1 MQYPVPDSL
10 PDADWGQWMQF
21 GQMQF
26 GQLKRREFITVL
38 SGATGVAA
46 GGARSRIDARS
57 EKMTERMTMSEQTP
71 RPTHD
76 FFISRAGADAAV
88 AREVA
93 DVLRHA
99 GHTVRYQ
106 DEDIPAD
113 ANFIERMS
121 AFVEDCQHLVIILS
135 PAYLRSPYCREE
147 WTNFLPGLFS
157 DHDGQRI
164 AVLKVEDCAPPGILR
179 ARVYGSLVGK
189 IDRAERRDA
198 ILAAAEGR
206 AARIKIDPPIFENV
220 PPRNPA
226 FCGRDDLLAQL
237 EANLLAVGDAG
248 SKTVPVA
255 IFGGPGV
262 GKSSIAA
269 EYAHRHAGDYW
280 GVWWL
285 PAQNRDALITSLC
298 DLAERIDPTQRRDT
312 SKLTPEPAQLER
324 IARAVLGRLRGAP
337 LPWLLVYDNV
347 VNPGAVANFL
357 PPRGVRVL
365 ITTRWPDWH
374 GVATEL
380 KVNTFA
386 SETAEVYLLLR
397 AGSTDS
403 AGAARLVSAVE
414 CLPLALDHAGAFC
427 KRTGLSFGE
436 YSKRMGEFIRMK
448 PAGSSYPDSVFATF
462 SLAIDHATADCP
474 DAERLMSLL
483 SLLAPGTPLAVINAT
498 MDLVERTIAMEALT
512 ALSLVT
518 LDHDRVQTHQL
529 DQLVMRQRVHEKQG
543 FAMLRP
549 VLHGAL
555 TKSFTKDD
563 RDTIFENALWVLHHD
578 PLPQTS
584 LQFTYMHNEDIEIE
598 VTFIKGADG
607 ITRVFRVMNEMGRPF
622 HRIETFYWFDG
633 GWNSRE
639 LSNRMF

>member
-1 MQYPVPDSL
+1 
-10 PDADWGQWMQF
+10 
-21 GQMQF
+21 
-26 GQLKRREFITVL
+26 
-38 SGATGVAA
+38 
-46 GGARSRIDARS
+46 
-57 EKMTERMTMSEQTP
+57 MSEQTP
-71 RPTHD
+71 RATHD

-99 GHTVRYQ
+99 GYTVHYQ

-121 AFVEDCQHLVIILS
+121 MFVEDCKHLVIILS

-147 WTNFLPGLFS
+147 WTNFLPGLFFG
-157 DHDGQRI
+157 HDGRRI
-164 AVLKVEDCAPPGILR
+164 AVLKVEDCTPPGILR

-189 IDRAERRDA
+189 IDPAERRDA

-206 AARIKIDPPIFENV
+206 AARIKIDPPIFEKV
-220 PPRNPA
+220 PPRNPT

-237 EANLLAVGDAG
+237 EANLLVVGDAG
-248 SKTVPVA
+248 SKTVPIA
-255 IFGGPGV
+255 IVGGPGV

-285 PAQNRDALITSLC
+285 PAQNRDALIASLC
-298 DLAERIDPTQRRDT
+298 DLAESIDPMQRRDT
-312 SKLTPEPAQLER
+312 SKVTLEPAQLER
-324 IARAVLGRLRGAP
+324 MARAVLGRLKGAP

-347 VNPGAVANFL
+347 VNPSAVADLL
-357 PPRGVRVL
+357 PPRAVHVL
-365 ITTRWPDWH
+365 ITTRWSDWH

-386 SETAEVYLLLR
+386 SETAEAYLLLR
-397 AGSTDS
+397 AGSADC
-403 AGAARLVSAVE
+403 AGAACLVSALE
-414 CLPLALDHAGAFC
+414 CLPLALDQAGAFC

-436 YSKRMGEFIRMK
+436 YIKRMGEFIRMK
-448 PAGSSYPDSVFATF
+448 PASSSYPDSVFGTF
-462 SLAIDHATADCP
+462 SLAIDHVKADCP

-483 SLLAPGTPLAVINAT
+483 SFLAPSTPLAVINAT
-498 MDLVERTIAMEALT
+498 MDLVERTTALEALT

-518 LDHDRVQTHQL
+518 LDHDRVQTHRLVQE
-529 DQLVMRQRVHEKQG
+529 VMRQRVHEQQG
-543 FAMLRP
+543 FALLQP

-555 TKSFTKDD
+555 TKSFTERD
-563 RDTIFENALWVLHHD
+563 RDAFFENALWVLLHD

-584 LQFTYMHNEDIEIE
+584 LQFTYMHNIHIEIE
-598 VTFIKGADG
+598 ATFVKGADG
-607 ITRVFRVMNEMGRPF
+607 IKRVFRALTDMGRPF
-622 HRIETFYWFDG
+622 HRIETLYWFDG
-633 GWNSRE
+633 GWSSRE
-639 LSNRMF
+639 LSNRTF